1 MAAIANFWSRTSP
14 RERLM
19 LSGLAVAF
27 VVFILAVAISQV
39 SASLSDLEAQN
50 FENAEALRY
59 IQRNADK
66 LRNAQREQA
75 ARERRFS
82 RKAPALQGWLEGI
95 ATKRSLEIPEAQ
107 DKPEVNLGKNF
118 TERGVEIRLR
128 KIGLRALTEFMVDI
142 ENSPYPVAVTKLHVR
157 RRVGESDQFDVEM
170 TVSAYDWLGA
180 KNKTPGRA
188 TPAATKARP
197 PRRGPGA
204 TSPTSATPTGSSR

>member
-1 MAAIANFWSRTSP
+1 MAAIANFWARTSP

-19 LSGLAVAF
+19 LGGLGGTVVAF
-27 VVFILAVAISQV
+27 VLFVILTSV
-39 SASLSDLEAQN
+39 SSSLSDIEDQN
-50 FENAEALRY
+50 LENAESLRF

-66 LRNAQREQA
+66 LRQAQRDES

-107 DKPEVNLGKNF
+107 DRPEVNLGKNF
-118 TERGVEIRLR
+118 TERAVEIRLR
-128 KIGLRALTEFMVDI
+128 KIGLRPLTEFMVDV

-170 TVSAYDWLGA
+170 TVSAYDWSEAGKAL
-180 KNKTPGRA
+180 KRPGG
-188 TPAATKARP
+188 ATKVRAGARNAA
-197 PRRGPGA
+197 GGK
-204 TSPTSATPTGSSR
+204 

>member
-19 LSGLAVAF
+19 LGGLGVAVAVF
-27 VVFILAVAISQV
+27 VLFVAINQV
-39 SASLSDLEAQN
+39 SGSLSELEEHN
-50 FENAEALRY
+50 FENAEALRF

-66 LRNAQREQA
+66 LRDAQRDEA
-75 ARERRFS
+75 ARERRFA

-118 TERGVEIRLR
+118 TERAVEIRLR
-128 KIGLRALTEFMVDI
+128 KIGLRPLTEFMVDI

-170 TVSAYDWLGA
+170 TVSAYDWLLAG
-180 KNKTPGRA
+180 KG
-188 TPAATKARP
+188 TKARP
-197 PRRGPGA
+197 GARAIPTASKAKTRSTLQRPAAPGGA
-204 TSPTSATPTGSSR
+204 R